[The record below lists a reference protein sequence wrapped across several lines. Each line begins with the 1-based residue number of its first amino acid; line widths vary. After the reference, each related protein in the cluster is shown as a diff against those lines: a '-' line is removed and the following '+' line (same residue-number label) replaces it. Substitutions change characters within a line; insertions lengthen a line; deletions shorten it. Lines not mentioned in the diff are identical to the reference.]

1 MSQTVQIQTVISPLF
16 EENAYIIWK
25 NGQSEAIVVDP
36 GLDPDAIL
44 AVLKKHQL
52 CLTHILNT
60 HGHADHIAGNQ
71 ALKDAFP
78 KALLL
83 IGVKDA
89 PMLSDTTLNLSKGYG
104 FAIQSPKADQLLNE
118 GDQVQAAGMSFDV
131 LDLPGHSPGHI
142 VYVWHGDPAT
152 SQSTILVG
160 GDVLFQ
166 DSIGR
171 TDFPG
176 GSHTLLIQGIKTKL
190 FTLPPDTR
198 VLTGHGPITTIGR
211 EKRENP
217 FLR

>member
-1 MSQTVQIQTVISPLF
+1 MSQTVQIQTVVSPLF
-16 EENAYIIWK
+16 EENAYILWG
-25 NGQSEAIVVDP
+25 NGKFEAIVVDP
-36 GLDPDAIL
+36 GLDPDSIL
-44 AVLKKHQL
+44 AVLKKHNL
-52 CLTHILNT
+52 RLTHIFNT

-78 KALLL
+78 EALLL
-83 IGVKDA
+83 IGEKDA
-89 PMLSDTTLNLSKGYG
+89 PMLSDPVLNLSKKYG
-104 FAIQSPKADQLLNE
+104 IPIQSPKADQLLNE
-118 GDQVQAAGMSFDV
+118 GDKVQAAGLTFEV

-152 SQSTILVG
+152 TQSTILVG

-176 GSHTLLIQGIKTKL
+176 GSHKQLIQGIKTKL

>member
-1 MSQTVQIQTVISPLF
+1 MSQNIQIQTVVSPLF

-44 AVLKKHQL
+44 GLLKKHNL
-52 CLTHILNT
+52 RLTHIFNT
-60 HGHADHIAGNQ
+60 HGHADHIAGNE
-71 ALKDAFP
+71 AMKSAFP
-78 KALLL
+78 EAILL
-83 IGVKDA
+83 IGLKDA
-89 PMLSDTTLNLSKGYG
+89 PMLSDPILNLSKKYG
-104 FAIQSPKADQLLNE
+104 IAIRSPKADRLLEE
-118 GDQVQAAGMSFDV
+118 GDKVQALGMSFEV

-142 VYVWHGDPAT
+142 VFVWHPDPNS

-176 GSHTLLIQGIKTKL
+176 GSHKLLIEGIKTKL
-190 FTLPPDTR
+190 FILPPDTR

-211 EKRENP
+211 EIRENP
-217 FLR
+217 FLQ

>member
-1 MSQTVQIQTVISPLF
+1 M
-16 EENAYIIWK
+16 
-25 NGQSEAIVVDP
+25 VDP

-89 PMLSDTTLNLSKGYG
+89 PMLSDSTLNLSKGYG
-104 FAIQSPKADQLLNE
+104 FAIQSPKADRLLNE

-160 GDVLFQ
+160 GCPFSGFHWPNRL
-166 DSIGR
+166 SGR
-171 TDFPG
+171 K
-176 GSHTLLIQGIKTKL
+176 SHAFDQGIKTKL